1 MSFAGPSNYSFFQII
16 KRKTKENKKEKKVRI
31 EGKIVGVNYFES
43 VYSPM
48 VTASFLQ
55 EDTGGT
61 TEDDDTGMPGTL
73 KDTLPVEG
81 FEDVLFRIKTG
92 SGELKFDKKKDKCF
106 VISGSP
112 YNIDTMQKQTAF
124 FPMIS
129 KNAVRSAN
137 NPVKDLYPEAPIS
150 DIVQQI
156 LNKGSLK
163 IPKGRLF
170 IEKTKNKLKVIGDS
184 QTPLDTILKL
194 CNKSIPA
201 DGGDP
206 GYFFFETQSGYH
218 FKSIQGLIKE
228 GINQYGKA
236 VQAFAHTGTI
246 TLGAGELDPAK
257 HPFPLY
263 RYSSLIDANLDNDKN
278 NFKVLKPPI
287 VRRDQDQINAL
298 KNGQYTVRVCTI
310 DPVTQNYNE
319 EIITLEDNQN
329 NTFLGGVQVDNNPTD
344 EPTPYCQ
351 TYSYILNY
359 DKEDGVIDNPSEYE
373 PRAMMKYGL
382 LHSQLVDIQIPCNVK
397 LEAGQVIKLMFEN
410 ITQGNKVE
418 EAYNE
423 HRSGFYLILHL
434 CHHFDSSNSFTSLT
448 LARDGYGLYNTTK

>member
-16 KRKTKENKKEKKVRI
+16 KTRLESYKSGQGPGKTKTRSVNEKKVRI

-81 FEDVLFRIKTG
+81 FEDVLFRIGTG
-92 SGELKFDKKKDKCF
+92 SGYLKFDNQKNKCF

-150 DIVQQI
+150 EIVQKI
-156 LNKGSLK
+156 LNKGALK
-163 IPKGRLF
+163 IPKRRLF
-170 IEKTKNKLKVIGDS
+170 IEKTKNKLKVVGDS
-184 QTPLDTILKL
+184 QTPLDTVLKL

-236 VQAFAHTGTI
+236 VQGFAHTGTLR
-246 TLGAGELDPAK
+246 LGAGELDPAK

-278 NFKVLKPPI
+278 NFKVLKPPV
-287 VRRDQDQINAL
+287 VRRDQDQIWLCVGFASWR
-298 KNGQYTVRVCTI
+298 KRDDQSAQCR
-310 DPVTQNYNE
+310 
-319 EIITLEDNQN
+319 
-329 NTFLGGVQVDNNPTD
+329 
-344 EPTPYCQ
+344 
-351 TYSYILNY
+351 
-359 DKEDGVIDNPSEYE
+359 
-373 PRAMMKYGL
+373 RARR
-382 LHSQLVDIQIPCNVK
+382 QRLV
-397 LEAGQVIKLMFEN
+397 E
-410 ITQGNKVE
+410 
-418 EAYNE
+418 
-423 HRSGFYLILHL
+423 
-434 CHHFDSSNSFTSLT
+434 TS
-448 LARDGYGLYNTTK
+448 AC